1 MVGHKYILLLIVV
14 WRFENFFVLHTN
26 EQVPSSSPNFTNNIN
41 KIMALGEEGYY
52 SNDGAATW
60 AKKMDVFTTYKSRQ
74 TYVHSDHHF
83 AEFIDDT
90 TVLVGHDGGVSLI
103 NTKAD
108 PFGHTDITGNMII
121 SQIYHSAIY
130 NADKNNE
137 NLLLG
142 TQDNGG
148 FSKSPSTN

>member
-1 MVGHKYILLLIVV
+1 MPLSPVKLGATIPDFNPKDVYCVV
-14 WRFENFFVLHTN
+14 LAVN
-26 EQVPSSSPNFTNNIN
+26 PNNIN

-52 SNDGAATW
+52 SSDGAATW

-121 SQIYHSAIY
+121 SQIYRQQYIMRIRIMRTCFWGHKTM
-130 NADKNNE
+130 ADFQNH
-137 NLLLG
+137 LLLKAE
-142 TQDNGG
+142 NG
-148 FSKSPSTN
+148 